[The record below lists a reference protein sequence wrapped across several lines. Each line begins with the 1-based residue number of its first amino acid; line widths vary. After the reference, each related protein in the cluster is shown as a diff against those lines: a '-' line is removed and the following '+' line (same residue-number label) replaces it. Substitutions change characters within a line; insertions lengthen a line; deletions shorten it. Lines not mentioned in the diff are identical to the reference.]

1 MAIEIRLKFSGYN
14 LEINAKTRAL
24 YYAQGM
30 TIYQLFRRYFMVFSS
45 PALVLPSN
53 LNELRHMYTYIGHA
67 LPTITVILL
76 SPCR

>member
-1 MAIEIRLKFSGYN
+1 MAIEIRLRSSGYN

-30 TIYQLFRRYFMVFSS
+30 TIYQSFRRYLMVSSS

-53 LNELRHMYTYIGHA
+53 LNDIEAYVYIYRSC
-67 LPTITVILL
+67 ITHSYGDIVITM
-76 SPCR
+76 